1 MKSLQLDHI
10 TTGVCYYPEHWDSA
24 LWRDDLRRMKAAG
37 LEVIRIA
44 EFAWNRFE
52 PREGA
57 FTFAFFDAFMDIA
70 LEEGIK
76 VIFCTP
82 TATPP
87 AWMSHNYPEILN
99 ANIDG
104 ELIRHGLRRH
114 CNLNSPKYRFFS
126 ARIAAKLA
134 EHYSRYPNIV
144 AWQLDN
150 EINCGCSLYYSE
162 SDHKAFRA
170 WLQARFGTLD
180 ALNAAIGAEFW
191 NQTYTDWEEVHLPRR
206 TNMKDK
212 GNQHMALLQKRF
224 ISDTVIDYFKL
235 QADEI
240 RKYSK
245 APITTNGLFP
255 YIDYHRLTDEVLDFI
270 TYDNYPNFHY
280 GHKIDP
286 SKQNGMRDR
295 NNSYKLT
302 RTRGISPIFGI
313 MEEQAG
319 PGGWAIP
326 RNWMQS
332 APKPGQLRLWTMQ
345 TIAHGADYVGYFR
358 WRTCSFGTEIYWH
371 GILNYDNRDT
381 RRLRE
386 IGETHRDIQRLQEV
400 CGKEYVAE
408 VALLRD
414 YDNEWEAAED
424 AWLMQIDRPSC
435 DNIFKACQKAHVPF
449 DMRYINDG
457 TDAAELAR
465 YKLVFYPHPVILTEK
480 RAAMLRAYAEQG
492 GTVVFGCR
500 TGYKD
505 INGVCPMM
513 PMPGYAAELCG
524 ATVEEFTFLNS
535 YDEKQ
540 TADGVSA
547 PVFND
552 VLEVTDGE
560 VLATFDS
567 NYYAGKPALVR
578 KALGKGRV
586 YYFGATFAEDNVL
599 SLLKRENISAPC
611 GLGEA
616 LELPESV
623 ELAVRGEYAFL
634 LNYEPTP
641 VEIPCKADFD
651 ELLGGDAVGDRLCLP
666 AYGVAVLKRREP

>member
-1 MKSLQLDHI
+1 
-10 TTGVCYYPEHWDSA
+10 
-24 LWRDDLRRMKAAG
+24 
-37 LEVIRIA
+37 
-44 EFAWNRFE
+44 
-52 PREGA
+52 
-57 FTFAFFDAFMDIA
+57 
-70 LEEGIK
+70 
-76 VIFCTP
+76 
-82 TATPP
+82 
-87 AWMSHNYPEILN
+87 
-99 ANIDG
+99 
-104 ELIRHGLRRH
+104 
-114 CNLNSPKYRFFS
+114 
-126 ARIAAKLA
+126 
-134 EHYSRYPNIV
+134 
-144 AWQLDN
+144 
-150 EINCGCSLYYSE
+150 
-162 SDHKAFRA
+162 
-170 WLQARFGTLD
+170 
-180 ALNAAIGAEFW
+180 
-191 NQTYTDWEEVHLPRR
+191 
-206 TNMKDK
+206 
-212 GNQHMALLQKRF
+212 
-224 ISDTVIDYFKL
+224 
-235 QADEI
+235 
-240 RKYSK
+240 
-245 APITTNGLFP
+245 
-255 YIDYHRLTDEVLDFI
+255 
-270 TYDNYPNFHY
+270 
-280 GHKIDP
+280 
-286 SKQNGMRDR
+286 
-295 NNSYKLT
+295 
-302 RTRGISPIFGI
+302 
-313 MEEQAG
+313 
-319 PGGWAIP
+319 
-326 RNWMQS
+326 
-332 APKPGQLRLWTMQ
+332 
-345 TIAHGADYVGYFR
+345 VGYFR

-386 IGETHRDIQRLQEV
+386 VGETHRDIQRLQEV

-524 ATVEEFTFLNS
+524 ATVEEFTFLNP

-560 VLATFDS
+560 VLATFDT

-599 SLLKRENISAPC
+599 SLLKREHISTPC

-666 AYGVAVLKRREP
+666 AYGVAVLKRRLR